1 MDQEF
6 SSNAFMVLFIFAW
19 SLYYNETNETLYYN
33 ETNESLLKL
42 IVVVIVLKIKTY

>member
-19 SLYYNETNETLYYN
+19 SLHYN
-33 ETNESLLKL
+33 ETNESLFKL
-42 IVVVIVLKIKTY
+42 ILVLVVLKIKTY

>member
-6 SSNAFMVLFIFAW
+6 SSNAFMVLFIFVW
-19 SLYYNETNETLYYN
+19 SLYYN